1 MTKTNG
7 KWDENLPS
15 FVRCFPFDD
24 DDDDDNIGGFLLVWQ
39 CSSGINLFGVKE
51 TQVVL
56 LQSSKIQGGAQE
68 GLYSPTSYL

>member
-39 CSSGINLFGVKE
+39 RR
-51 TQVVL
+51 
-56 LQSSKIQGGAQE
+56 
-68 GLYSPTSYL
+68 Y

>member
-24 DDDDDNIGGFLLVWQ
+24 DDDDNIGGFLLVWQ
-39 CSSGINLFGVKE
+39 RRYKFVRCQRDTGSS
-51 TQVVL
+51 
-56 LQSSKIQGGAQE
+56 SSK
-68 GLYSPTSYL
+68 